1 MFQAAWVLLCNIKK
15 NYKTQYSATMKN
27 MKVKICAKPTQK
39 GWNVFCNA
47 CFLGSLGW
55 FACGVGRQ
63 GGIK

>member
-1 MFQAAWVLLCNIKK
+1 
-15 NYKTQYSATMKN
+15 MKN